1 VGFKK
6 GFRFICIVFILVGVA
21 GCGYRQEK
29 RAVERGKR
37 ILSQG
42 DREIDDLVSVRG
54 KLRRII
60 DLKIQAVDLLE
71 DFNRL
76 LGRKYLEAGSYHLAE
91 EALLEAAYLKP
102 GNPFIKKDLG
112 ECYYLLGQSVLE
124 KTEQLKYFNFS
135 KEYYQRALEIN
146 PELTEAR
153 YGFGLLLFF
162 GLNDVLGAIEQMQM
176 VLEYDEN
183 DVDAHFALGRFYYEI
198 GELGKSL
205 GEYIK
210 ITRILPGS
218 SPRRKKAEEN
228 IIKINGEL
236 GVNG

>member
-1 VGFKK
+1 VGFNK
-6 GFRFICIVFILVGVA
+6 GFIFICIVLILFGLA
-21 GCGYRQEK
+21 GCGYRQER

-37 ILSQG
+37 ILSQS
-42 DREIDDLVSVRG
+42 DKEIDDLVSVRG

-71 DFNRL
+71 DLNRL
-76 LGRKYLEAGSYHLAE
+76 LGRKYLEVGSYHLAE
-91 EALLEAAYLKP
+91 EVLLEAEYLKP
-102 GNPFIKKDLG
+102 HNPFIKKDLG
-112 ECYYLLGQSVLE
+112 ECYYFLGISALE
-124 KTEQLKYFNFS
+124 KTEQLDYFALS
-135 KEYYQRALEIN
+135 REYYQKALEIN

-162 GLNDVLGAIEQMQM
+162 GLNDVFGAIEQMQM
-176 VLEYDEN
+176 VLKYDEN
-183 DVDAHFALGRFYYEI
+183 NVDAHFALGRFYYEI

-228 IIKINGEL
+228 IIKINREL
-236 GVNG
+236 GVSG